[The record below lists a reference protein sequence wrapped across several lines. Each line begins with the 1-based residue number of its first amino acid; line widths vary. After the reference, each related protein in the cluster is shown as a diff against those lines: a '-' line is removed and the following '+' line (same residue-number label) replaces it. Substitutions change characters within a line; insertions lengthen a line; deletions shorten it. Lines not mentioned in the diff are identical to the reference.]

1 MSDALAEHY
10 FRHSYSVLVAS
21 LCRQFGTD
29 HLELI
34 EDAVQSALLE
44 AMQRWR
50 KGTPDNPTA
59 WLKRVARNRMLDHF
73 RHQQVVDQAEPL
85 LHLHHVEPNPAPD
98 TLVDECGL
106 SDEVLRLMFVV
117 CHPALGRRAQIML
130 ALKHLC
136 GFSNDEIARG
146 LLMSCEAIKKQLQRA
161 AKQLR
166 ELQAGFDLPPP
177 NELCERIAMVHR
189 VLYLVFSE
197 GYSSASAEQVIREDV
212 CAEAARLTHL
222 LATHPLGTHDT
233 RALLALMMLHA
244 ARLPARVD
252 LHGNTILLAEQDRA
266 LWDKAVIREA
276 SVWLKASY
284 PQGDPSGAVGRYHHE
299 ALIAFL
305 HCNAAHFD
313 ETPWAAIV
321 RCYDTLIHVH
331 DSPVYRVNRAIAIA
345 LHQGTAE
352 ALSELDH
359 LTQDHPLYPS
369 LACARVWLLER
380 AGAKVEA
387 LAICEDLLDSTL
399 APHERRLIEQH
410 CQRLRFCTA

>member
-1 MSDALAEHY
+1 MSNALAEHY
-10 FRHSYSVLVAS
+10 FRHSYSVLVAA

-29 HLELI
+29 HLDLI

-50 KGTPDNPTA
+50 KGAPDNPTA

-73 RHQQVVDQAEPL
+73 RHKQVVDQAEPL
-85 LHLHHVEPNPAPD
+85 LHLQHDEPVLAPED
-98 TLVDECGL
+98 RIDERGL

-117 CHPALGRRAQIML
+117 CHPALGHRAQIML

-146 LLMSCEAIKKQLQRA
+146 LLMSREAIKKQLQRA
-161 AKQLR
+161 ARQLR
-166 ELQAGFDLPPP
+166 ELQAGFDLPPAS
-177 NELCERIAMVHR
+177 ELNARIAMVHR
-189 VLYLVFSE
+189 VLYMVFSE

-212 CAEAARLTHL
+212 CAEAARMTHL
-222 LATHPLGTHDT
+222 LATHPLGSRDT

-252 LHGNTILLAEQDRA
+252 LHGNTILLAEQDRT

-276 SVWLKASY
+276 AVWLKASY
-284 PQGDPSGAVGRYHHE
+284 PESDPSGAVGRYQLE

-313 ETPWAAIV
+313 DTPWAAIV
-321 RCYDTLIHVH
+321 QCYDALVRGH
-331 DSPVYRVNRAIAIA
+331 DSLVYRVNRAIAIA

-352 ALSELDH
+352 ALSELDK
-359 LTQDHPLYPS
+359 LSQDHPLYPG

-380 AGAKVEA
+380 RGDTAEA
-387 LAICEDLLDSTL
+387 LAICEGLLNSKL
-399 APHERRLIEQH
+399 APHEQRLIEQH
-410 CQRLRFCTA
+410 CQRLRHCTS

>member
-1 MSDALAEHY
+1 MSDSLAEHY

-50 KGTPDNPTA
+50 KGAPDKPTA

-73 RHQQVVDQAEPL
+73 RHQQVIHQAEPD
-85 LHLHHVEPNPAPD
+85 LHLQYPETDAPPE
-98 TLVDECGL
+98 TLIDERGL

-146 LLMSCEAIKKQLQRA
+146 LLMSREAIKKQLQRA

-166 ELQAGFDLPPP
+166 ELQAGFDLPAEE
-177 NELCERIAMVHR
+177 ELSERIAMVHR
-189 VLYLVFSE
+189 VLYMVFSE

-212 CAEAARLTHL
+212 CAEAARMTHL
-222 LATHPLGTHDT
+222 LATHPLGTRDT

-252 LHGNTILLAEQDRA
+252 MHGNTILLAEQDRT
-266 LWDKAVIREA
+266 LWDKDVIREA
-276 SVWLKASY
+276 ASWLQASY
-284 PQGDPSGAVGRYHHE
+284 PDSDPAGAVGRYQLE

-305 HCNAAHFD
+305 HCKAARFE

-321 RCYDTLIHVH
+321 QCYDALIRGHN
-331 DSPVYRVNRAIAIA
+331 SLVYRVNRAIAIA
-345 LHQGTAE
+345 LHHGTDD
-352 ALSELDH
+352 ALRELDEI
-359 LTQDHPLYPS
+359 TQDHPLYPS
-369 LACARVWLLER
+369 LACARAWLLER
-380 AGAKVEA
+380 AGRQSEA
-387 LAICEDLLDSTL
+387 LTICEDLLKSTL
-399 APHERRLIEQH
+399 APHEQRLIEQH
-410 CQRLRFCTA
+410 CQRLRHC